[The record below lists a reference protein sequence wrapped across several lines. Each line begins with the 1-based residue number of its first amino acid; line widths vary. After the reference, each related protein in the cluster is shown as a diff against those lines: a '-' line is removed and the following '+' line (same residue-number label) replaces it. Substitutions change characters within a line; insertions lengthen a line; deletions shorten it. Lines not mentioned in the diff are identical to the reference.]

1 MFIQEYDFSLL
12 IMKFRSNLLT
22 NMTELLVMKM
32 RPNNRE
38 CFISLSKLA
47 YFL

>member
-22 NMTELLVMKM
+22 NKTELLAMKM
-32 RPNNRE
+32 RPNLLTIFTVSYE
-38 CFISLSKLA
+38 IKA
-47 YFL
+47 